1 MEEREWA
8 EIWGMAKVSL
18 WVVQLHSCPVVWM
31 KNWRH
36 FEKPRK
42 VSLKNSMRF

>member
-31 KNWRH
+31 KNWRGIS
-36 FEKPRK
+36 R
-42 VSLKNSMRF
+42 SLERFLSRIV